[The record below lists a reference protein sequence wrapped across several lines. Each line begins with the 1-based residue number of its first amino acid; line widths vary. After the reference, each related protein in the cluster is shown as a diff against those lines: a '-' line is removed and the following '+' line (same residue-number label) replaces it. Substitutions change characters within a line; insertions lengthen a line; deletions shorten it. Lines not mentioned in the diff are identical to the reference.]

1 MRYLPTLLVSAA
13 ILAGC
18 GGSSDNPAG
27 PSSDSPVSVKA
38 ESQTLA
44 DLSTVVEVSSAV
56 SDTPGWVTVH
66 EDQGGTYGEIL
77 GWAHVDAGTSE
88 DVKVALSRPA
98 TDGEVL
104 HAVLHVDAGAA
115 GVFESP
121 GADTVAHD
129 TLNAAVADSFAVA
142 VPSGTPAV
150 RIRATTLGMTAYTFP
165 TVEPATFASVVG
177 PENDNESLRFEA
189 GWRYEI
195 VNASSTAHPLEIVR
209 KGATPL
215 GDAVL
220 LSQAVNGSLESDPSV
235 AWFQGGSTMRFTASA
250 ALRAEANGYRC
261 SIHISTM
268 RGDLSFE

>member
-1 MRYLPTLLVSAA
+1 MRHRLILLFSAA

-18 GGSSDNPAG
+18 GGSSENPAG
-27 PSSDSPVSVKA
+27 PSSDSPVSVTA

-44 DLSTVVEVSSAV
+44 DLSTVVEVSGAV
-56 SDTPGWVTVH
+56 SDTPGWVTIR
-66 EDQGGTYGEIL
+66 EDEGGAHGAVL

-88 DVKVALSRPA
+88 DVKVSLSRPA
-98 TDGEVL
+98 GDGEIL
-104 HAVLHVDAGAA
+104 HAVLHVDAGSA
-115 GVFESP
+115 GVFEFP
-121 GADTVAHD
+121 GADTVARD
-129 TLNAAVADSFAVA
+129 TLNAAVADSFTVA
-142 VPSGTPAV
+142 VPPGTPAV
-150 RIRATTLGMTAYTFP
+150 RIRATTLGMTAYGFP
-165 TVEPATFASVVG
+165 AVEPAAFASVVG
-177 PENDNESLRFEA
+177 PESANESLFFKA

-195 VNASSTAHPLEIVR
+195 VNASSAAHPLEIVR

-235 AWFQGGSTMRFTASA
+235 AWFQSGSTMRFTASA

-268 RGDLSFE
+268 RGDLSFD